1 MKTQRAGI
9 AFGSNLGERLVN
21 FCTARNRLI
30 ALAGISA
37 PILSSS
43 IFETEPVDCEPG
55 APAFYNAVIE
65 VGYSGTAHA
74 LLTSIREIERALG
87 RDDDHPRNES
97 RAIDLDLLYVEGM
110 SSDEGDLRLPH
121 PRMHLRRF
129 VLEPLAEIRSD
140 LLLPNQT
147 VSVGELL
154 AKLQDPAAVSRVL
167 EKW

>member
-9 AFGSNLGERLVN
+9 AFGSNLGDRLAN
-21 FCTARNRLI
+21 FCAARNRLV
-30 ALAGISA
+30 ALDEISA

-43 IFETEPVDCEPG
+43 IFETEPIDCEPD

-65 VGYSGTAHA
+65 VGYSGTALA
-74 LLTSIREIERALG
+74 LLTSIRGIERALG
-87 RDDDHPRNES
+87 RNENHRRNES
-97 RAIDLDLLYVEGM
+97 RAIDLDLLYFDGM
-110 SSDEGDLRLPH
+110 SSDDGDLRLPH

-129 VLEPLAEIRSD
+129 VLAPLAEVRSD
-140 LLLPNQT
+140 LHLSNQS

-154 AKLQDPAAVSRVL
+154 EKLQDPAAVNRIL